1 MPASLIEGNSL
12 LAVDIG
18 TVTTRAAYFDVVEGR
33 YRHIASGQS
42 ASSAAAPWSDLTL
55 GVRQAVLDLQSLL
68 GRPLMDE
75 DQRLILP
82 SRPELGGVDSF
93 AVTLSAG
100 PPIRTIVVGLLSEV
114 SLDSAQRLA
123 RTTYARVVESMGM
136 NDRRS
141 ADEQVDA
148 IVRLAPDLIL
158 VAGGTQNGASRSLQK
173 MIETIGLACHV
184 LPENKRP
191 AVLYAGNKELA
202 DEARAALE
210 RLTSGLQVSPNIR
223 PSLEVEDL
231 DPARKDLAVL
241 FSQIRNKQ
249 VGGVDDLATTAGGAP
264 LPTSFAQGRVIRFL
278 STLSDKAILA
288 VDLGAS
294 AATVLAGYRGETSTG
309 VFPQFGL
316 GESLAGLLRH
326 TTLAEISQWLPV
338 EIPDDTLRDY
348 LYLKAL
354 HPGTLPA
361 TPEDLAIEQALA
373 RVNLILALRAAR
385 LDFPRVPAR
394 RGGLLPTFD
403 PIIAAGSVFTAAPTP
418 GQSLLM
424 LLDALQPAGYANM
437 LLDQGNL
444 MPAMGAAAEF
454 NPLLPV
460 HVIEA
465 GAFMPL
471 AALVAPLSGAAQG
484 SIILKA
490 QLVSSDGS
498 DISVEVKQ
506 GSLEVLSLPIGQTGE
521 LHLKMSGRT
530 DAGFGAGRSYRVE
543 AVNGSALGVVIDARG
558 RPLRLDTDAVRRR
571 ELLNNWLG
579 ALGG

>member
-1 MPASLIEGNSL
+1 MPASLIEGSSL

-42 ASSAAAPWSDLTL
+42 PSSAAAPWRDVAL
-55 GVRQAVLDLQSLL
+55 GIRQAILDLQSLL

-75 DQRLILP
+75 DQRLIVP
-82 SRPELGGVDSF
+82 SQPELGGADSF
-93 AVTLSAG
+93 VVTLSAG
-100 PPIRTIVVGLLSEV
+100 PPIKTVVVGLLSEV

-123 RTTYARVVESMGM
+123 RTTYARVVEAIGM
-136 NDRRS
+136 NDHRS
-141 ADEQVDA
+141 ADEQVDT

-173 MIETIGLACHV
+173 LIETIGLACYV
-184 LPENKRP
+184 LPQDKRP

-202 DEARAALE
+202 EEAKSALQP
-210 RLTSGLQVSPNIR
+210 LTSGLQISPNIR

-241 FSQIRNKQ
+241 FSQIRQ
-249 VGGVDDLATTAGGAP
+249 RQIGGVEDLAATAGGPP

-278 STLSDKAILA
+278 STISDKGILA

-294 AATVLAGYRGETSTG
+294 ATTVLAGYRGGTSTS

-316 GESLAGLLRH
+316 GEPLGGLQRH
-326 TTLAEISQWLPV
+326 TTLAEISQWLPID
-338 EIPDDTLRDY
+338 IPDDLLQDY
-348 LYLKAL
+348 IYLKAL
-354 HPGTLPA
+354 HPGSLPA

-373 RVNLILALRAAR
+373 RVNLTLALRAAR
-385 LDFPRVPAR
+385 PDFPRIPAR
-394 RGGLLPTFD
+394 RGGHLPAFD

-424 LLDALQPAGYANM
+424 LLDALQPAGYANV
-437 LLDQGNL
+437 LLDGGNL

-465 GAFMPL
+465 GAFLPL
-471 AALVAPLSGAAQG
+471 AAVVAPLSGAAYG
-484 SIILKA
+484 SVILKA
-490 QLVSSDGS
+490 QLVGSDGS
-498 DISVEVKQ
+498 DTSVEVKQ
-506 GSLEVLSLPIGQTGE
+506 GSLEVLPLPIGQTGE
-521 LHLKMSGRT
+521 LRLKMSGRT
-530 DAGFGAGRSYRVE
+530 DAGLGAGRSYRVE

-558 RPLRLDTDAVRRR
+558 RPLRLDTDAMHRR
-571 ELLNNWLG
+571 ELLNHWLG
-579 ALGG
+579 ILGG

>member
-1 MPASLIEGNSL
+1 MPTSLIEGNSL
-12 LAVDIG
+12 LALDVG
-18 TVTTRAAYFDVVEGR
+18 TVNTRAAYFDVVEGR

-42 ASSAAAPWSDLTL
+42 ASTAAAPWRDVTL
-55 GVRQAVLDLQSLL
+55 GIREAILDLQLLL
-68 GRPLMDE
+68 GKPLMDE

-82 SRPELGGVDSF
+82 SQPEMGGADTFV
-93 AVTLSAG
+93 VTLSAG
-100 PPIRTIVVGLLSEV
+100 PPIKTVVVGLLSEV

-123 RTTYARVVESMGM
+123 RTTYARVVEAIGM

-141 ADEQVDA
+141 ADEQVDT

-173 MIETIGLACHV
+173 MIEIIGLACYV
-184 LPENKRP
+184 LPEDKRP
-191 AVLYAGNKELA
+191 AVLYAGNQELA

-210 RLTSGLQVSPNIR
+210 PLTSGLQISPNIR

-241 FSQIRNKQ
+241 ASQIRKNQ
-249 VGGVDDLATTAGGAP
+249 LGGVDALATTAGSAP

-278 STLSDKAILA
+278 SNISDKGILG

-294 AATVLAGYRGETSTG
+294 GTTVLAGYRGAMSTG

-316 GESLAGLLRH
+316 GESLGGLLRH
-326 TTLAEISQWLPV
+326 TTLAEISQWLPI
-338 EIPDDTLRDY
+338 EIPDEVLRDY

-354 HPGTLPA
+354 QPGSLPA
-361 TPEDLAIEQALA
+361 TPDDLAMEQALA
-373 RVNLILALRAAR
+373 RVNLTLALHAAR
-385 LDFPRVPAR
+385 PDFPRIPAR

-424 LLDALQPAGYANM
+424 LLDALQPSGYANV

-444 MPAMGAAAEF
+444 MPAMGAAAEL

-471 AALVAPLSGAAQG
+471 ATVVAPLSGAAHG
-484 SIILKA
+484 STILKA
-490 QLVSSDGS
+490 QLAGSDGT
-498 DISVEVKQ
+498 DTSVEVKQ
-506 GSLEVLSLPIGQTGE
+506 GSIEVLPLPIGQTGK
-521 LHLKMSGRT
+521 LHLKTSGRT
-530 DAGFGAGRSYRVE
+530 DAGLGAGRSYRVE

-558 RPLRLDTDAVRRR
+558 RPLSLDADAARRR
-571 ELLNNWLG
+571 ELLQDWLLT
-579 ALGG
+579 LGG